1 MSLSVNLKD
10 NHIINIFYV
19 CEFYSKTYIFHV
31 LLKFL
36 WMLIV

>member
-19 CEFYSKTYIFHV
+19 CEFYSKP
-31 LLKFL
+31 LKGDL
-36 WMLIV
+36 